1 MMRISLQRM
10 LVENTIDDDE
20 YTEYGDLLKTEK
32 EEYADELEN
41 DATGDST
48 RKPVIVQDYDEL
60 CLNKTKVYLALA
72 LAAVGG
78 ALVAVTGL
86 YTYLRYKF
94 EIMCAPHYCVVVPKS

>member
-1 MMRISLQRM
+1 M
-10 LVENTIDDDE
+10 LVENITDDDE
-20 YTEYGDLLKTEK
+20 YTEYSDLLKTEK
-32 EEYADELEN
+32 EEYADVEN
-41 DATGDST
+41 ESATGDST

-94 EIMCAPHYCVVVPKS
+94 EIVCAPHYCVVLPKG